1 MIAACPFTPKMYEL
15 TIEIAEGKGTTNP
28 PEGVNEFKADTEVQL
43 SAHPDIG
50 YEFGYWVGDVA
61 DPNTATTTVVMD
73 ENKTVK
79 VYFETAED
87 EIDDILDKVD
97 LNIPMTL
104 KYVDEIIP
112 LVDEKTDKLLDML
125 ENGTALERWA
135 AAYAFQR
142 VTLPATVLVD
152 LEEYLTDSN
161 NTIKALIATAFLMNG
176 DDKGKAP
183 LVGLLGSNEI
193 MMFSVPPEELGE
205 FSLQILYTYFP
216 GEYAPDKYLPLTT
229 SVTGGPCEYK
239 VTVKIAFHGDGA
251 SQTQIDSWETQAEE
265 IWNGSEGSRG
275 WGGEGDEKDCC
286 TVEFD
291 FVFEIVTDGNF
302 PEDAHV
308 VEIKKVDAAHTSF
321 VNTPLPTPGSTETT
335 TGEFDSLD
343 NGAVVAHEL
352 GHFMGLDDEYHY
364 DEDGNYVNDNEQDE
378 DPQSIMAQTWGDV
391 SALPEHVDKIMSD
404 AEIECDCDYSITI
417 TPIYDINIS
426 PGVHTVKGVV
436 TKADGKPAEGKSI
449 EVTVTELHTKGPDEL
464 TTDQNGE
471 VTYSYKCTQICH
483 TGLDKITM
491 TGECN
496 ASDVVFKEW
505 ICVEKLIPIPEWPY
519 DGQEDFPHET
529 PTVTVDVSPTTAWMA
544 GNFDLEVIITKDSTV
559 IFETTTSTSILEVP
573 DLEPASEYS
582 LKFTPLNTDYDG
594 EGSIMKGNSV
604 EIDFETAV
612 PAPEYLEP
620 PKNMKADLSASD
632 TSIRSH
638 EFAKL
643 IKDKIVDK
651 GYKQM
656 IFAFGQCFGGG
667 MFDSLKDFDNTLLK
681 SAARWNETSWGN
693 DGLGYDYWLEE
704 LRKEFESGDTVAKAD
719 YDAYMNDPRGPHGD
733 RDNPPGKEHP
743 QGLYNGDQNMRL
755 TDDASSKH
763 ALLFSGS
770 DEPRHQGD
778 IEKWETT
785 LTSTPMGFDVISVIG
800 GTKEELETAL
810 ASISTQM
817 NSNEVFLFMSSG
829 HGSEATKV
837 TELVDVCPIE
847 GGGIE
852 FTPTTEIFD
861 IAQDAGL
868 ENLFIEFDVLDD
880 WEIPYEVY
888 LNDFPLG
895 ISNPEVVRNSLPV
908 GFEMINW
915 EDFNYLYFHPLERCT
930 DNRMIHDVYLGTG
943 AVPTVN
949 DE

>member
-1 MIAACPFTPKMYEL
+1 MYDL

-28 PEGVNEFKADTEVQL
+28 PEGVNEFKANTEVQI
-43 SAHPDIG
+43 SAHPDVG
-50 YEFGYWVGDVA
+50 YEFGYWVGDVTN
-61 DPNTATTTVVMD
+61 PNVATTTVYMD
-73 ENKTVK
+73 EDQTVIVHFK
-79 VYFETAED
+79 AVED
-87 EIDDILDKVD
+87 EIDEILEKVD
-97 LNIPMTL
+97 LNVPMTI

-112 LVDEKTDKLLDML
+112 LVDDKTDKLLGML

-135 AAYAFQR
+135 AAYSFQR
-142 VTLPATVLVD
+142 VTLPATVLNE
-152 LEEYLTDSN
+152 LETYLTDRN
-161 NTIKALIATAFLMNG
+161 NTIKALIATAFLKNG
-176 DDKGKAP
+176 DNKGKAP
-183 LVGLLGSNEI
+183 LISLLGSNEI
-193 MMFSVPPEELGE
+193 MMFSVPPEELGA
-205 FSLQILYTYFP
+205 FALKILHTYFP
-216 GEYAPDKYLPLTT
+216 GEYTIDKYVPLTT

-239 VTVKIAFHGDGA
+239 VTVKIVFHGNGA
-251 SQTQIDSWETQAEE
+251 SQTQINSWETEAEE
-265 IWNGSEGSRG
+265 IWNGDEGSRE
-275 WGGEGDEKDCC
+275 WGGEGDEEDCC

-302 PEDAHV
+302 PDDAHV
-308 VEIKKVDAAHTSF
+308 VEIKKVNVAHTSF

-343 NGAVVAHEL
+343 TGTVVAHEL

-378 DPQSIMAQTWGDV
+378 DPQSIMAQTWGNV

-404 AEIECDCDYSITI
+404 AEIECDCDYSITM

-426 PGVHTVKGVV
+426 PGMHTVKGVV
-436 TKADGKPAEGKSI
+436 TKADGNPAEGKSI
-449 EVTVTELHTKGPDEL
+449 EVTVTGLHAKGPDEL

-483 TGLDKITM
+483 TGLDVITM

-496 ASDVVFKEW
+496 ASDVVLKEW
-505 ICVEKLIPIPEWPY
+505 ICIQKLFPIPEWPF
-519 DGQEDFPHET
+519 DGQEDFPYET
-529 PTVTVDVSPTTAWMA
+529 PTVTIDVSPTTAWKA
-544 GNFDLEVIITKDSTV
+544 DNFAMKVVITKDSTV
-559 IFETTTSTSILEVP
+559 FETTTSTTTLEIP
-573 DLEPASEYS
+573 DLEPGTEYS
-582 LKFTPLNTDYDG
+582 LTLTPLNTDFDG
-594 EGSIMKGNSV
+594 EGNILKGNSV
-604 EIDFETAV
+604 DITFETAV
-612 PAPEYLEP
+612 PTPEYVEP
-620 PKNMKADLSASD
+620 PENMKADLSASD

-638 EFAKL
+638 EFAKM
-643 IKDKIVDK
+643 IEDNIVDK

-667 MFDSLKDFDNTLLK
+667 MFEDLKDFDDTLLK

-733 RDNPPGKEHP
+733 RDNPPGTEHP

-785 LTSTPMGFDVISVIG
+785 LTSTPLGFDVISVVG
-800 GTKEELETAL
+800 GTKDDLETAL
-810 ASISTQM
+810 ASISSQM
-817 NSNEVFLFMSSG
+817 NSNEIFLFMSSG
-829 HGSEATKV
+829 HGSEAT
-837 TELVDVCPIE
+837 EIAEQVDVCPVE

-852 FTPTTEIFD
+852 FTPTTEILD
-861 IAQDAGL
+861 IAEDANL
-868 ENLFIEFDVLDD
+868 ENLYIEFDVLDD
-880 WEIPYEVY
+880 WDIPYEVY

-915 EDFNYLYFHPLERCT
+915 EDYNYLYFNPLEPCP
-930 DNRMIHDVYLGTG
+930 DSRMIHDIYLGTG

>member
-1 MIAACPFTPKMYEL
+1 MIVACPFTPKMYEL
-15 TIEIAEGKGTTNP
+15 TIETAKGSGTTTP
-28 PEGVNEFKADTEVQL
+28 VEGTHKFEAGTEQTI
-43 SAHPDIG
+43 SAHPDTG
-50 YEFGYWVGDVA
+50 WEFDYWLGDVTNQ
-61 DPNTATTTVVMD
+61 DVATTTVVMD
-73 ENKTVK
+73 EDKTVK
-79 VYFETAED
+79 VFFKEARD

-97 LNIPMTL
+97 LNTPMTL
-104 KYVDEIIP
+104 KHVDEIIP

-135 AAYAFQR
+135 AAYSFQR
-142 VTLPATVLVD
+142 VTLSATVLNE
-152 LEEYLTDSN
+152 LEDYLTDSN
-161 NTIKALIATAFLMNG
+161 NTIKALIATAFLKNG

-205 FSLQILYTYFP
+205 FALQILHTYFP
-216 GEYAPDKYLPLTT
+216 VEYTIDKYEPLTT

-251 SQTQIDSWETQAEE
+251 SQTQIDSWETEAEE
-265 IWNGSEGSRG
+265 IWNGSEGSRE
-275 WGGEGDEKDCC
+275 WGGEGDEEDCC

-321 VNTPLPTPGSTETT
+321 VNMPLPTPGSTETT

-364 DEDGNYVNDNEQDE
+364 DDDGNYVNDNEQDE
-378 DPQSIMAQTWGDV
+378 DPQSIMAQTWGNV

-417 TPIYDINIS
+417 TPFYDINIS
-426 PGVHTVKGVV
+426 PGEHTVKGVV

-449 EVTVTELHTKGPDEL
+449 EVTVTGLHTRGPDEL

-471 VTYSYKCTQICH
+471 VTYSYKCTTICH
-483 TGLDKITM
+483 TGLDVIAM
-491 TGECN
+491 IGECN
-496 ASDVVFKEW
+496 ASDIVFKEW
-505 ICVEKLIPIPEWPY
+505 ICIEKLIPIPEWPY
-519 DGQEDFPHET
+519 DWQEDFPYET

-544 GNFDLEVIITKDSTV
+544 DNFAMELAITKDSE
-559 IFETTTSTSILEVP
+559 IFFETITGTSTLEIP
-573 DLEPASEYS
+573 DLEPGSEY
-582 LKFTPLNTDYDG
+582 LMTLTPLNTDSDG
-594 EGSIMKGNSV
+594 EGTIMEGISTK
-604 EIDFETAV
+604 ITFETAV
-612 PAPEYLEP
+612 PTPEYIEP
-620 PKNMKADLSASD
+620 PEDMKADLSASD

-643 IKDKIVDK
+643 IKDNIVDK

-693 DGLGYDYWLEE
+693 DYLGYDYWLEE

-733 RDNPPGKEHP
+733 RDNPPGTEHP
-743 QGLYNGDQNMRL
+743 QGFYNGDQNMRL

-763 ALLFSGS
+763 AILFSGS

-778 IEKWETT
+778 IDKWETT
-785 LTSTPMGFDVISVIG
+785 LTSTPLGFDVISIVG
-800 GTKEELETAL
+800 GTKEDLEKAL
-810 ASISTQM
+810 ASISAQM

-837 TELVDVCPIE
+837 TEQVDVCPAE

-852 FTPTTEIFD
+852 FTATREIFD
-861 IAQDAGL
+861 IAEDAGL
-868 ENLFIEFDVLDD
+868 ENLYIEFDVLDD
-880 WEIPYEVY
+880 WGIPYEVY

-895 ISNPEVVRNSLPV
+895 VSNPEVVRNSLPV
-908 GFEMINW
+908 GFEMFNW
-915 EDFNYLYFHPLERCT
+915 EDFNYLYFDPLEPCT

-943 AVPTVN
+943 GVPTVN

>member
-1 MIAACPFTPKMYEL
+1 MYTL
-15 TIEIAEGKGTTNP
+15 TIEIAAGSGTTIP
-28 PEGVNEFKADTEVQL
+28 SEGNHKIEADTEKEI
-43 SAHPDIG
+43 SAHPDVG
-50 YEFGYWVGDVA
+50 YEFDYWLGDVA
-61 DPNTATTTVVMD
+61 DTNSATTTVYMD
-73 ENKTVK
+73 EDKTVK
-79 VYFETAED
+79 VYFKEAED

-97 LNIPMTL
+97 LNTPMTL

-112 LVDEKTDKLLDML
+112 LVDNKTDKLLDML

-142 VTLPATVLVD
+142 VTLPATVLNE
-152 LEEYLTDSN
+152 LEAYLTDSS
-161 NTIKALIATAFLMNG
+161 NTIKALIATAFLENG
-176 DDKGKAP
+176 DNKGKAP
-183 LVGLLGSNEI
+183 LDDLLGSNEV

-205 FSLQILYTYFP
+205 FALQILHTYFP
-216 GEYAPDKYLPLTT
+216 GEYTVDKYVPLTT

-251 SQTQIDSWETQAEE
+251 SQTLIDSWETKAEE
-265 IWNGSEGSRG
+265 IWNGSEGSRE
-275 WGGEGDEKDCC
+275 WGGEGDEEDCC

-321 VNTPLPTPGSTETT
+321 VNAPLPTPGSTDTT

-364 DEDGNYVNDNEQDE
+364 DEDGDYVNDNEQDE

-391 SALPEHVDKIMSD
+391 SALSEHVDEIMSD
-404 AEIECDCDYSITI
+404 AGIECDCDYSITI
-417 TPIYDINIS
+417 TPIYEINIS

-436 TKADGKPAEGKSI
+436 TKADGKPAEDKSV
-449 EVTVTELHTKGPDEL
+449 EVTVTGLHTKGPDEL

-471 VTYSYKCTQICH
+471 ITYSYKCTQNGH
-483 TGLDKITM
+483 TGLDVITM

-496 ASDVVFKEW
+496 ASDVVLKEW
-505 ICVEKLIPIPEWPY
+505 ISIIKLIPIPEWPY

-529 PTVTVDVSPTTAWMA
+529 PIVTVDVSPTTAWNA
-544 GNFDLEVIITKDSTV
+544 DNFAMEVVITKDSTV
-559 IFETTTSTSILEVP
+559 VFESTTSTSTLEVP
-573 DLEPASEYS
+573 DLEPASEYL
-582 LKFTPLNTDYDG
+582 LKLTPLNTDYDG
-594 EGSIMKGNSV
+594 EGSVMKGNSV
-604 EIDFETAV
+604 EINFETAV
-612 PAPEYLEP
+612 PTPEYVEP
-620 PKNMKADLSASD
+620 PEDMKADLSASD

-667 MFDSLKDFDNTLLK
+667 MFDSLKGFDNTLLK
-681 SAARWNETSWGN
+681 SAARWNESSYGS
-693 DGLGYDYWLEE
+693 DKLGYDYWLEE

-719 YDAYMNDPRGPHGD
+719 YDAYNNDPCGPVKKEF
-733 RDNPPGKEHP
+733 GKKYLEHP
-743 QGLYNGDQNMRL
+743 QGLYNGDQYMRL

-770 DEPRHQGD
+770 DEPRHKGD
-778 IEKWETT
+778 IDKWETT
-785 LTSTPMGFDVISVIG
+785 LTSTPLGFDVISIVG
-800 GTKEELETAL
+800 GTKEDLETAL
-810 ASISTQM
+810 ASISAQM

-837 TELVDVCPIE
+837 TEKVDVCPLE
-847 GGGIE
+847 GGGVE
-852 FTPTTEIFD
+852 FTPTTEILD
-861 IAQDAGL
+861 IAEDAGL
-868 ENLFIEFDVLDD
+868 ENLYIEFDVFDGIG
-880 WEIPYEVY
+880 IPYNVY
-888 LNDFPLG
+888 LNEFPLG
-895 ISNPEVVRNSLPV
+895 VSNPEVVRNSLPV
-908 GFEMINW
+908 GFTMINW
-915 EDFNYLYFHPLERCT
+915 EDYNYLFFEPLEPCA
-930 DNRMIHDVYLGTG
+930 DSRMIHDIYLGTG
-943 AVPTVN
+943 RVPTFN
-949 DE
+949 LDEMD